1 MKKKPSRSKFLQL
14 EKELKPY
21 HEALCKAADAI
32 LEKEVSKYPI
42 LIVHQQQ
49 IELGV
54 AIVTREEVKGNWS
67 VNAST
72 LEEFAMKQLITPEKL
87 EDFQGIYKDPESH
100 LCLFVVSELG
110 VQFIFIKRENH
121 QIQSKE

>member
-1 MKKKPSRSKFLQL
+1 MKKPSRNKFLKL
-14 EKELKPY
+14 EQELKPY
-21 HEALCKAADAI
+21 HETLCGAADAI

-42 LIVHQQQ
+42 LIVHQQH

-54 AIVTREEVKGNWS
+54 PIVTREDVKGNWS

-72 LEEFAMKQLITPEKL
+72 LEEFTMKRLITPEKL
-87 EDFQGIYKDPESH
+87 EDFQGVYKDPEVY

-110 VQFIFIKRENH
+110 VQFIFIRREKNPS
-121 QIQSKE
+121 QT